1 MLKLLLT
8 FDVANGVALSGHN
21 ALPPAQTELDW
32 SPADVESRP
41 LQMKWIVAESGLEAR
56 WTVRPE
62 EPALFVVRNGRLV
75 PATPYNP
82 LHG

>member
-32 SPADVESRP
+32 SPADVASRP
-41 LQMKWIVAESGLEAR
+41 LQMK
-56 WTVRPE
+56 
-62 EPALFVVRNGRLV
+62 
-75 PATPYNP
+75 
-82 LHG
+82 